1 MTTDMI
7 WNPEIECAEREQM
20 HELQSNRLTGMV
32 KRMYDNVPFYRNKFD
47 EIGLE
52 PGDIKTVDQLKD
64 LPFTNKNDLRDNY
77 PFGLF
82 TVPQTD
88 VVRIHASSG
97 TTGKPTVVGYT
108 HADLDIW
115 AEVVARSL
123 TMAGVHKGDTI
134 QIAYGYGPFT
144 GGLGLHYGAE
154 KIGATVIPI
163 STGNTKKQLQFM
175 TDFRAT
181 VIACT
186 PSYAAHL
193 GECIAN
199 NGISADDVKL
209 RIGVFGAEPWTNE
222 LRCQIEKL
230 LKVKA
235 FDIYGLSEII
245 GPGVSMECGC
255 QCGNHV
261 FEDHFI
267 PEIIDPETLEVLPDG
282 ELGEL
287 VFTTVSKVAMP
298 LLRYRTRD
306 LTRLH
311 REKCE
316 CGRTLVRMDKC
327 LGRTDD
333 MLIIR
338 GVNVF
343 PSQVESV
350 LMDMSETTPHYQLI
364 VRRENNLDTLEILVE
379 IDQKNWSDSIRELE
393 GIRRRIENNI
403 KSMLGIGA
411 KIRLVEPN
419 TIERSEGK
427 AKRVIDIRKC

>member
-427 AKRVIDIRKC
+427 AKRVIDNRKC